1 MGATDQNDG
10 FSKGRVKPGTIANPS
25 DIPEVAAQLQDQS
38 WLIRTRNG
46 AVTRFIK
53 PLIPRNRF
61 INGFLNPG
69 LSTEFITAA
78 QSAKL
83 AAKFAQLARKHEG
96 DIKINSRL
104 LPGIFKGLRIGGGV
118 QTERFDQK
126 RHRLRKKGIFKST
139 DPNKEPIL
147 FQIDKGIRPHRG
159 RANYILLDDEFS
171 DAWAKSDEF
180 IRIVTDW
187 EAGQEPEIRGIPR
200 VFSMETFISGG
211 PINPFVFRHIK
222 ILDYDLELVTDSME
236 GEIRASFIFE
246 QFEVLET
253 ERLKAE
259 NGKKV
264 KTEISGADATPPSTD
279 TDEVNPLTTIPIETG
294 VPV

>member
-1 MGATDQNDG
+1 MGATSQNDG

-25 DIPEVAAQLQDQS
+25 DIPELRSQLQDQS

-61 INGFLNPG
+61 VNGFLTPG

-83 AAKFAQLARKHEG
+83 AAQFAQLARKHEG

-104 LPGIFKGLRIGGGV
+104 LPGIFKGLSIDGGV
-118 QTERFDQK
+118 QVERFDQK
-126 RHRLRKKGIFKST
+126 RHRLKKQGIFQSKT
-139 DPNKEPIL
+139 PGKEPIL
-147 FQIDKGIRPHRG
+147 FQIDKGVRPHRG
-159 RANYILLDDEFS
+159 TANYVLLDDEFS
-171 DAWAKSDEF
+171 DAWAKADEF
-180 IRIVTDW
+180 IRIIKDW
-187 EAGQEPEIRGIPR
+187 KSGQEPEVRGIPR

-211 PINPFVFRHIK
+211 PINPFVFRHVK
-222 ILDYDLELVTDSME
+222 INDYRLETPTDGME
-236 GEIRASFIFE
+236 GEIRASFQFE
-246 QFEVLET
+246 QFEVLEA
-253 ERLKAE
+253 ERLKTE
-259 NGKKV
+259 DGKTN

-279 TDEVNPLTTIPIETG
+279 TDEVNPLTTEPIETG